1 MVRVTTNAGI
11 SRFSVIL
18 QADTI
23 IFNTITS
30 EGYYLERAISCG
42 NCTRTSDQIM
52 NNHPISVTWQGSLS
66 RDLLKNSQK
75 AVITGLTSRGIF
87 IKLDTGWILF
97 LSFEGFRGP
106 LTLNL
111 SGETSILNNP
121 PAGSES
127 AGGSH
132 GLLNGIKVSDP
143 LEIQDGK
150 IQNLPAGIEID
161 FSRAGTWEAPPQLE
175 ILLSPGDRARSL
187 KTVAGLILSQNREP
201 GLYLVLKELL
211 GLEIRDLQSP
221 PKAFERVDYVR
232 LLQLL
237 KTTDLDGILSTLRPL
252 LGLGAGLT
260 PAGDDLILGLLLAYN
275 RWGPALRP
283 VFDLAELDDR
293 LNRAASQKTTLLSAN
308 LIACASQGQAD
319 ERLVNALDGMIT
331 GNPAPD
337 QCARS
342 LSSWGNS
349 SGCDALVG
357 MALAILSSQP

>member
-1 MVRVTTNAGI
+1 MNKHLI
-11 SRFSVIL
+11 SVI
-18 QADTI
+18 
-23 IFNTITS
+23 
-30 EGYYLERAISCG
+30 Y
-42 NCTRTSDQIM
+42 
-52 NNHPISVTWQGSLS
+52 QGRIS
-66 RDLLKNSQK
+66 RDLLANSQK

-87 IKLDTGWILF
+87 IKLDTGWVLF
-97 LSFEGFRGP
+97 LSFESFRGP

-121 PAGSES
+121 PASSEP
-127 AGGSH
+127 AGGSL

-150 IQNLPAGIEID
+150 IQHLPAGIEID
-161 FSRAGTWEAPPQLE
+161 FSRAGTWEAPPLPE
-175 ILLSPGDRARSL
+175 IVLSPGDRAKSL
-187 KTVAGLILSQNREP
+187 KTVAGLILSQDKEP
-201 GLYLVLKELL
+201 GLYLVLNELL
-211 GLEIRDLQSP
+211 GLGFGNLQALP
-221 PKAFERVDYVR
+221 RLFERLDCLR
-232 LLQLL
+232 LLRLL
-237 KTTDLDGILSTLRPL
+237 KTADLDGILSSLTPF

-260 PAGDDLILGLLLAYN
+260 PAGDDLILGLLLAYH
-275 RWGPALRP
+275 RWGPTLRP

-319 ERLVNALDGMIT
+319 ERLVTALDGMIT